1 MKLEPLLGPTA
12 KKYQTNTASLVD
24 LKSIKGVKLK
34 FLKSKNLEPIVS
46 SHSILDPTNSLIIKE
61 VADTNRLEHSS
72 ECSKKDNP
80 NKMLSDPE
88 VASTME
94 QSHMQETINS
104 NKKPETENSQPAFK
118 SLHRVSRKKKKS
130 RILIEKSYLESIDEE
145 ERESVISPVPRVKL
159 SLPNIY
165 NPDARVE
172 NYFDIQRS
180 IEDRRK
186 DVALLRRIN
195 NSITSSKSSS
205 QISMMS
211 LAKRKFR
218 KLPPMLANI
227 KADHIN

>member
-12 KKYQTNTASLVD
+12 KEYQTNTASLVD

-46 SHSILDPTNSLIIKE
+46 SHSILDPTNSLIINE

-72 ECSKKDNP
+72 ECGKKDNP
-80 NKMLSDPE
+80 NKMLSDPG
-88 VASTME
+88 VASTMK
-94 QSHMQETINS
+94 QSQLQETINS
-104 NKKPETENSQPAFK
+104 NEKPETENSQPAFK

-145 ERESVISPVPRVKL
+145 EREPVISPVPRVKL
-159 SLPNIY
+159 SLPKIY

-186 DVALLRRIN
+186 DIALLRRIN